1 MIYCLG
7 PLAALVDRKV
17 FYECLDDNDELT
29 LGKNMKSKVIYNRVG
44 LAFSNITFRKV
55 LRSQKRCTFFKAP
68 DIKC

>member
-29 LGKNMKSKVIYNRVG
+29 LGKNRRRSDTLG
-44 LAFSNITFRKV
+44 PFLPLLFLTF
-55 LRSQKRCTFFKAP
+55 L
-68 DIKC
+68 